1 MKSLAR
7 WFCPLVGLAGA
18 VTGCVRSPATMSAM
32 PSTLHVQQIC
42 PGATYVVVSEFKKS
56 WTGWGFLGF
65 PFDTGPNVAEFVN
78 SEVNRLRG
86 DAAIDVM
93 LRTDFTLRDFVF
105 YAFALPGYNVSGKV
119 IRYTGTD
126 CFRGTA

>member
-1 MKSLAR
+1 MKRLAR

-18 VTGCVRSPATMSAM
+18 VTGCVRFPATMSAM

-42 PGATYVVVSEFKKS
+42 PGATYVVVSEFKQS
-56 WTGWGFLGF
+56 WGSWGFLGF
-65 PFDTGPNVAEFVN
+65 PTSSVPNVAEFVN

-86 DAAIDVM
+86 DAAIGVM
-93 LRTDFTLRDFVF
+93 LRTDFRIRFF
-105 YAFALPGYNVSGKV
+105 YFWISVLPGYTVSGKV

>member
-1 MKSLAR
+1 MKRLAR
-7 WFCPLVGLAGA
+7 WFCPLVGLAVA
-18 VTGCVRSPATMSAM
+18 VTGCVRSQTSMSAM

-42 PGATYVVVSEFKKS
+42 PGATYVVVSEFKQS
-56 WTGWGFLGF
+56 WGGWGFLGF
-65 PFDTGPNVAEFVN
+65 PFSAGPNVAEFVN

-93 LRTDFTLRDFVF
+93 LRTDFRIRYF
-105 YAFALPGYNVSGKV
+105 YFWITALPGYSVSGKV

-126 CFRGTA
+126 CFPGAA